1 MSTLLLRTV
10 AGGLAGIYTFYGVTV
25 CALLLHLLWLAGRTP
40 TMAIYLLWV
49 YTYYGYLPTMGVYLL
64 YSQCG
69 AARRAMLSL
78 TNRLRGARLLDRVF
92 QV

>member
-25 CALLLHLLWLAGRTP
+25 CALLLLHLLWLAGRTP

-69 AARRAMLSL
+69 GIPTILPVRRGAARDAQP
-78 TNRLRGARLLDRVF
+78 D
-92 QV
+92 Q